1 MSSAACAPAPD
12 VFSLGAQRPATLGW
26 ALRRLRSATA
36 PPCTGNLL
44 RLFGRLQQVREQRT
58 HLKALVRRARIF
70 TPDVAEKV
78 ATLARSNPDGALE
91 AFVSA
96 FQREHFELDEAICEQ
111 GFDVWADVAA
121 ESIPLLMRGTDRC
134 NGIEPQGFRPG
145 YALQWA
151 LIEDVFNG
159 DERSEVIAEVAEAFG
174 EALASR
180 LEAADPPAHHILCRR
195 LARSPYLGVVAFS
208 RWALGDI
215 SNNDILNLHQHHAD
229 ELVIPWTRRG
239 VARARLIRAADDF
252 QAPMLALARWLEH
265 APAEHG
271 PLLVDAVMGRT
282 DADTWSRSAIQPCSA
297 CGFPPDVRSGQE
309 AISRQLLPNAALHPR
324 ASTRVRA
331 PDAYQEEDDLDDW

>member
-1 MSSAACAPAPD
+1 
-12 VFSLGAQRPATLGW
+12 
-26 ALRRLRSATA
+26 
-36 PPCTGNLL
+36 LL

-78 ATLARSNPDGALE
+78 ATLARSNPDRALE
-91 AFVSA
+91 AFVFA
-96 FQREHFELDEAICEQ
+96 FQRDHFEFDEAICEQ
-111 GFDVWADVAA
+111 GFEVWAEVAA
-121 ESIPLLMRGTDRC
+121 ESIPVLLRGTDRC

-195 LARSPYLGVVAFS
+195 LARSPYLGIVAFS

-215 SNNDILNLHQHHAD
+215 TNNDVLFLHQHHAD
-229 ELVIPWTRRG
+229 ELIIPWTRRG
-239 VARARLIRAADDF
+239 VARAGRLIRAADDF

-271 PLLVDAVMGRT
+271 PLLVDAVIGRT
-282 DADTWSRSAIQPCSA
+282 DADIWTRSAIQPCNA

-309 AISRQLLPNAALHPR
+309 AISRQLLSNAALHPR
-324 ASTRVRA
+324 ASTGVRA
-331 PDAYQEEDDLDDW
+331 RDAYQEEDDLDDW